1 MFGYALL
8 TIVIDTPIKI
18 NKTMDRYKCR
28 LRLGYE
34 YKDHIFSENGA
45 EMRYVKIHMTINTHS
60 WRTVRKTSEIIVH
73 SHKSVT

>member
-1 MFGYALL
+1 MFDYALL
-8 TIVIDTPIKI
+8 TTVIDTPIKI
-18 NKTMDRYKCR
+18 NKTMDGYKCR

-45 EMRYVKIHMTINTHS
+45 EMKYVKIHMTIDTHS
-60 WRTVRKTSEIIVH
+60 RTVRNTSEIVVH